1 MFLSYTQEKY
11 SGQKNFF
18 KNISAW
24 ALLFLMKEEWMWK
37 EADGRRGSMP
47 LEEESVGDAAGELLG
62 IMGDHDHCLVGALA
76 ESIDNLS
83 YHLSFGL
90 IQSMKGLV
98 EYQEFGVLD
107 ESTCQE
113 A

>member
-1 MFLSYTQEKY
+1 
-11 SGQKNFF
+11 
-18 KNISAW
+18 
-24 ALLFLMKEEWMWK
+24 MKEEWVWK
-37 EADGRRGSMP
+37 EADGRRGSML

-83 YHLSFGL
+83 YHLSSGL